1 MNLSGGHRQKKTIW
15 GTRKTVTRVTIEL
28 QQCKGNRVRQT
39 KKGSNVNRRW
49 NGVMNCPDWL
59 QGCFWGDR
67 EVRNSEKSD
76 KKAALSQGV
85 LGKRNRKVPERYWT
99 IGTTKTVQFHVSHM
113 LDVLLRLETR
123 QTAQLA
129 DLYCLFEGSTASHVN
144 QPDQHVC
151 SIPPHSCAPL
161 AGCFHFAVLLKR
173 RYAKCLKKTPKA
185 GGEINLTVLK
195 IFSFGLNRHMNP
207 HLFGVNK
214 GGVFCLK
221 GNLSQEHRW
230 SPALRFVLLFF
241 LIIDFTYWCE
251 TAKRNTRSSAWGW
264 KQEVWSWFRAAG
276 VNVTGRGRR
285 EICGDIT
292 QGPCVKPVSVQTE
305 IILLVLIHSYR
316 HNWGLLSL
324 EH

>member
-1 MNLSGGHRQKKTIW
+1 MMKRRDELSWLAAGLLLRWPWGQK
-15 GTRKTVTRVTIEL
+15 L
-28 QQCKGNRVRQT
+28 
-39 KKGSNVNRRW
+39 
-49 NGVMNCPDWL
+49 
-59 QGCFWGDR
+59 R
-67 EVRNSEKSD
+67 EVRQKGRCKSGSSRETEQ
-76 KKAALSQGV
+76 KGTWALLNHRHDQKG
-85 LGKRNRKVPERYWT
+85 
-99 IGTTKTVQFHVSHM
+99 
-113 LDVLLRLETR
+113 
-123 QTAQLA
+123 
-129 DLYCLFEGSTASHVN
+129 LFEGSTASHVN